1 MIVLATGTT
10 ALKYVLWVVAT
21 GLASLAG
28 KCGLWAAMCSGEIW
42 VMGGEI

>member
-1 MIVLATGTT
+1 MIVLPTVTT

-21 GLASLAG
+21 GFASLAG

-42 VMGGEI
+42 VMDGEI